1 MNDDSTL
8 SAVRNRLTE
17 VRDALGDVQM
27 SIPVSEIVAKGRR
40 RRTGRVLAAAAACA
54 AVAVG
59 IAVPLAA
66 GIGSQP
72 AAARTV
78 IRLASHTFR
87 MPAGYRL
94 AAATSSCHAFA
105 VYMVPSSG
113 VPLHA
118 KGVFQNPPYET
129 EMKAAAS
136 ASGGCILLAL
146 APRYTPTA
154 AIPDPEALTGAHP
167 VHVGRYRGL
176 ISHSSVFLTGI
187 DRRAAEHGIR
197 PGWSRLTQLFVRL
210 PAGGGQ
216 MRDLVIG
223 ASQLSDAALIRIAA
237 HGLSS
242 GRVARG

>member
-59 IAVPLAA
+59 IAGPRA
-66 GIGSQP
+66 GGVGSPP
-72 AAARTV
+72 AGRGAARRV
-78 IRLASHTFR
+78 APPPFR
-87 MPAGYRL
+87 SPAGSRL
-94 AAATSSCHAFA
+94 AAAPSSCPAFA
-105 VYMVPSSG
+105 VYMVPSPG

-118 KGVFQNPPYET
+118 RGVFQNPPYET

-176 ISHSSVFLTGI
+176 ISHTSVFLTGI
-187 DRRAAEHGIR
+187 DRPA
-197 PGWSRLTQLFVRL
+197 PQQLTT
-210 PAGGGQ
+210 
-216 MRDLVIG
+216 
-223 ASQLSDAALIRIAA
+223 
-237 HGLSS
+237 
-242 GRVARG
+242 